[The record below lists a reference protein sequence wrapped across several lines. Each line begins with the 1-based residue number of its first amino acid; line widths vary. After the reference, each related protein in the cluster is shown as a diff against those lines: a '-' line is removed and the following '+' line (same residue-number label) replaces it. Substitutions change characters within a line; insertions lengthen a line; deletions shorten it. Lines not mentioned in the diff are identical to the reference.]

1 MLGIRIEVHIMKEGY
16 IQLKIS
22 ELNDKC
28 NKIDQMFSLE
38 KSKIEL
44 LEERVG
50 GLKEL
55 IKKLKDLE
63 DFKENILNEVKKENQ
78 NIISTEIKNISNKIP
93 ESALE
98 IIKNKTKEIDVF
110 LEKIKKYE
118 EEIIKQ
124 KNLINGLN
132 EKINYLLKH
141 NEYLM
146 MKMVNK
152 AVLSD
157 REINELEKRSAKK

>member
-1 MLGIRIEVHIMKEGY
+1 MKEGY

-22 ELNDKC
+22 ELNEKF

-55 IKKLKDLE
+55 IKKIKDLE
-63 DFKENILNEVKKENQ
+63 KFKENILKEIKKENE
-78 NIISTEIKNISNKIP
+78 NIIYKEINNISEKIP
-93 ESALE
+93 KSAGE

-110 LEKIKKYE
+110 LGKMKNYEEKIKKQ
-118 EEIIKQ
+118 EILIT
-124 KNLINGLN
+124 NLE

-146 MKMVNK
+146 MKLVNK
-152 AVLSD
+152 VVLSD
-157 REINELEKRSAKK
+157 REVNELDKRSSKK

>member
-1 MLGIRIEVHIMKEGY
+1 MKEGY
-16 IQLKIS
+16 LQLKIS

-55 IKKLKDLE
+55 IKKLKDL
-63 DFKENILNEVKKENQ
+63 DNFKENILKEVIKENQ
-78 NIISTEIKNISNKIP
+78 NIINQEIKNISDKIP
-93 ESALE
+93 ESAGE
-98 IIKNKTKEIDVF
+98 IIKNKTKEINIF
-110 LEKIKKYE
+110 LGKMKKYE
-118 EEIIKQ
+118 EELLKQ
-124 KNLINGLN
+124 EKLINN
-132 EKINYLLKH
+132 ISEKINYLTKH

-146 MKMVNK
+146 MKLVNK
-152 AVLSD
+152 TVLSD
-157 REINELEKRSAKK
+157 REVNELDRRSAKK

>member
-1 MLGIRIEVHIMKEGY
+1 MKEGY
-16 IQLKIS
+16 LQLKIS

-55 IKKLKDLE
+55 IRKLKDL
-63 DFKENILNEVKKENQ
+63 DNFKENILKEVKKENQ
-78 NIISTEIKNISNKIP
+78 NILNQEIKNISDKIP
-93 ESALE
+93 KSTEE
-98 IIKNKTKEIDVF
+98 IIENKTKEIDIF
-110 LEKIKKYE
+110 LGKMKKYE
-118 EEIIKQ
+118 EELIKQ
-124 KNLINGLN
+124 EKLINNMN
-132 EKINYLLKH
+132 EEINYLNKH

-146 MKMVNK
+146 MKLVNK
-152 AVLSD
+152 TVLSD
-157 REINELEKRSAKK
+157 REVNELDRRSAKK